1 MELKSLHGRKLG
13 VDASMQIYQ
22 FMIAVRSGGPDQS
35 ATMLTNADGETTSHI
50 QGMFNRTIRFLT
62 EGIKPAYI
70 FDGKPPEF
78 KSGELLKRRQKREK
92 AEVELKKA
100 TEDGNVEEQDKQS
113 KRLVRAGRKENQD
126 CQRLLELMGVPV
138 IVAPCEAEAQASALC
153 KEGLFYATATEDMDA
168 LTFQTPVLVRKMTF
182 ANQSKSMV
190 QTMNYQKA
198 MEGLGIN
205 HDQFVDLCI
214 LLGCD
219 YTDTIKGVGP
229 KTALRLIREHKSIEG
244 ILKVIDRKKY
254 AVPADWIPDAV
265 EEDSEGETDENNE
278 NNQDSM
284 PPEPAYV
291 QARRL
296 FHNHEVTKGEDLKD
310 CLKWKEPQVEELTK
324 FLVDE
329 NGFNPE
335 RVKANIDKLQKAF
348 GANKKPQSRMDS
360 FFSVK
365 PNPLAVGKRKKP
377 EDQSK
382 KPKTTLKKKR

>member
-1 MELKSLHGRKLG
+1 
-13 VDASMQIYQ
+13 MQIYQ

-70 FDGKPPEF
+70 FDGKPPDF
-78 KSGELLKRRQKREK
+78 KSGELMKRRQKREK
-92 AEVELKKA
+92 AEAELKKA
-100 TEDGNVEEQDKQS
+100 AEDGNVEEQDKQS
-113 KRLVRAGRKENQD
+113 KRLVRAGHKENQD

-198 MEGLGIN
+198 IEGLGIT
-205 HDQFVDLCI
+205 HEQFVDLCI

-254 AVPADWIPDAV
+254 AVPSDWIP
-265 EEDSEGETDENNE
+265 EPLEDDSDQETDENNE
-278 NNQDSM
+278 NDQSAI
-284 PPEPAYV
+284 PEPAFV

-296 FHNHEVTKGEDLKD
+296 FHNHEVTKGGDIKD
-310 CLKWKEPQVEELTK
+310 RLKWKEPQVEELTK

-329 NGFNPE
+329 NGFNLE
-335 RVKANIDKLQKAF
+335 RVKANIDKLRKAF

-360 FFSVK
+360 FFAVK
-365 PNPLAVGKRKKP
+365 PNALATGKRKKL
-377 EDQSK
+377 EDQNK
-382 KPKTTLKKKR
+382 KQKPAPKKKR

>member
-1 MELKSLHGRKLG
+1 
-13 VDASMQIYQ
+13 
-22 FMIAVRSGGPDQS
+22 
-35 ATMLTNADGETTSHI
+35 
-50 QGMFNRTIRFLT
+50 
-62 EGIKPAYI
+62 
-70 FDGKPPEF
+70 
-78 KSGELLKRRQKREK
+78 
-92 AEVELKKA
+92 
-100 TEDGNVEEQDKQS
+100 
-113 KRLVRAGRKENQD
+113 
-126 CQRLLELMGVPV
+126 MGVPV

-229 KTALRLIREHKSIEG
+229 KTALRLVREHKSIEG

-254 AVPADWIPDAV
+254 AVPPDWIPESV
-265 EEDSEGETDENNE
+265 EEDSDGETDENNE

-284 PPEPAYV
+284 PEPAYV

-296 FHNHEVTKGEDLKD
+296 FHNHEVTKGEDLKES
-310 CLKWKEPQVEELTK
+310 LKWKEPQVEELTK

-360 FFSVK
+360 FFTVK

-382 KPKTTLKKKR
+382 KQKTTLKKKR

>member
-1 MELKSLHGRKLG
+1 
-13 VDASMQIYQ
+13 
-22 FMIAVRSGGPDQS
+22 
-35 ATMLTNADGETTSHI
+35 
-50 QGMFNRTIRFLT
+50 
-62 EGIKPAYI
+62 
-70 FDGKPPEF
+70 
-78 KSGELLKRRQKREK
+78 
-92 AEVELKKA
+92 
-100 TEDGNVEEQDKQS
+100 
-113 KRLVRAGRKENQD
+113 
-126 CQRLLELMGVPV
+126 
-138 IVAPCEAEAQASALC
+138 
-153 KEGLFYATATEDMDA
+153 
-168 LTFQTPVLVRKMTF
+168 MTF

-198 MEGLGIN
+198 IEGLGIT
-205 HDQFVDLCI
+205 HEQFVDLCI

-254 AVPADWIPDAV
+254 IVPADWIPEPV
-265 EEDSEGETDENNE
+265 EDDSDGEADENNE
-278 NNQDSM
+278 NNQDSI
-284 PPEPAYV
+284 PEPAYV

-296 FHNHEVTKGEDLKD
+296 FHNHEVTKGADLKD
-310 CLKWKEPQVEELTK
+310 RLKWKEPQVEELTR

-329 NGFNPE
+329 NGFNLE

-365 PNPLAVGKRKKP
+365 PNAVVGGKRKKL

-382 KPKTTLKKKR
+382 KQKVAPKKKR